1 MTKQA
6 ELAYCKER
14 MVNVDLGQG
23 FHKCIEENQCFSD
36 DPCPLAGKFQHPPA
50 QLNGAAPVTAI
61 ANIFKT
67 W

>member
-61 ANIFKT
+61 ASSFKT
-67 W
+67 